1 MADEKTERTN
11 KGDGVS
17 FWRLKKNTNNSS
29 IVTLPPLSVM
39 CSKPSGNKRFQRARP
54 QASLASRAAVSTFY

>member
-11 KGDGVS
+11 QGDWVF

-29 IVTLPPLSVM
+29 IVTRPPLSVM
-39 CSKPSGNKRFQRARP
+39 CSKPSGNKRFQRAKP
-54 QASLASRAAVSTFY
+54 QASLASRAVVSTSY